1 MSKGR
6 NEIEAAVHPVVND
19 VPAVQAALVMQV
31 PLKLL
36 INIGDDGFE
45 AEEKP
50 TVRSPEPTETGS
62 QPPTPTSRLHAL
74 PHLVLSSVR
83 SGPWAEMGGS

>member
-1 MSKGR
+1 M
-6 NEIEAAVHPVVND
+6 HPVVND
-19 VPAVQAALVMQV
+19 VPAIQAALIMQV

-50 TVRSPEPTETGS
+50 TVRSLEPTETGS
-62 QPPTPTSRLHAL
+62 QPPTPTSSLHGL
-74 PHLVLSSVR
+74 PHLFLSSVR
-83 SGPWAEMGGS
+83 SDPWAETGGS

>member
-1 MSKGR
+1 M
-6 NEIEAAVHPVVND
+6 HPVVND
-19 VPAVQAALVMQV
+19 MPAVQAALVMQV

-45 AEEKP
+45 AEEKL
-50 TVRSPEPTETGS
+50 TVRSPQPTETGS
-62 QPPTPTSRLHAL
+62 QPLTPTSSLHAL

-83 SGPWAEMGGS
+83 SDPWTEMGGS